1 MTTIPL
7 DASLDVGK
15 RLANLRAWQA
25 EWQRID
31 RELEEQLI
39 PIDPLHS

>member
-15 RLANLRAWQA
+15 RLANMRRWQA
-25 EWQRID
+25 EWQYID
-31 RELEEQLI
+31 RQLEEQLI
-39 PIDPLHS
+39 PLGGNN